1 VHGPLP
7 GNGAVLDA
15 GDSAVEWVETTGRT
29 VEEAKDAA
37 LDQLGVAE
45 DDAEFEVL
53 EEPRVGLF
61 GRLRNEARVRARV
74 RPTTP
79 RPKEDRRD
87 RRRRRDRPADGERA
101 ARDPVNAERA
111 STEPAKPRNRE
122 SAGGQRPTPRRTAR
136 PAAPADDRTNT
147 EDGDQ
152 SMDVPLLEQAEVAR
166 GFLLGLTREFGVE
179 ADVITVE
186 MDPDTVEL
194 QVTGEDLG
202 LLIGPKGQ
210 TLAAIQDLARTAVQ
224 RRTGGSNGRLLVD
237 IAGYRAKRRV
247 ALEAFTRQQ
256 VERVIS
262 SGQRLALEPMS
273 AADRKVVHDTVNDID
288 GVVTTSEGEDP
299 RRRVVISP
307 ESQPD

>member
-1 VHGPLP
+1 VHGRHP
-7 GNGAVLDA
+7 GNGAALDA

-87 RRRRRDRPADGERA
+87 RRRRRERPAAGERTP
-101 ARDPVNAERA
+101 RESTSAERA
-111 STEPAKPRNRE
+111 TEPAKPRDRD
-122 SAGGQRPTPRRTAR
+122 SGARQRTASRRPPRPT
-136 PAAPADDRTNT
+136 DSGEDRNT
-147 EDGDQ
+147 TDDGDQ

-166 GFLLGLTREFGVE
+166 GFLLGLTREFGVQ
-179 ADVITVE
+179 ADVTTVE
-186 MDPDTVEL
+186 LDPDTVEL
-194 QVTGEDLG
+194 QVTGDDLG

-210 TLAAIQDLARTAVQ
+210 TLAAVQDLARTAVQ
-224 RRTGGSNGRLLVD
+224 RKTGGSNGRLLVD

-256 VERVIS
+256 AERVVT
-262 SGQRLALEPMS
+262 SGRRLVLEPMS
-273 AADRKVVHDTVNDID
+273 PADRKVVHDTVNDID
-288 GVVTTSEGEDP
+288 GVATTSEGEEP
-299 RRRVVISP
+299 RRRVVLLP
-307 ESQPD
+307 ESPSD